1 MPRETLEQQEPNS
14 AVSDE
19 PKDSQEASGQ
29 LRIKTQVGR
38 LPGSYESRCCFGG
51 SSEMIG
57 AHSAHTG
64 GEVRVQGSTGGCRKQ
79 ESAQRD
85 QISCCFWSIMISCLF
100 IFCCRDLKGNVGA
113 WGGWLS
119 VKSTCC
125 STGGPRFECQLP
137 LCSFSSRV
145 VSVLLLLS

>member
-113 WGGWLS
+113 WGDGSVLRALAALPENPGLS
-119 VKSTCC
+119 V
-125 STGGPRFECQLP
+125 
-137 LCSFSSRV
+137 SSHSAA
-145 VSVLLLLS
+145 SVPG